1 MERNT
6 SITLLAFKFSRCT
19 NTRPTT
25 TTSYQLI
32 RATRSLTSSS
42 AKKTGGLEKIRI
54 PVSRVISYR
63 EWSITKSINSGWF
76 PANYVQVC
84 DQEDEEEDML
94 NGANDGKITLSTS
107 FEITQGSDQIIT
119 IRDAANRKSMRIGK
133 SIQKEGEAG

>member
-6 SITLLAFKFSRCT
+6 SITLPAFKFMPCT
-19 NTRPTT
+19 NTRLTT
-25 TTSYQLI
+25 TTSYLSI
-32 RATRSLTSSS
+32 RATRSSTLNS
-42 AKKTGGLEKIRI
+42 AKKTGGLEKIQI

-63 EWSITKSINSGWF
+63 ELGIGQSINSGWF

-94 NGANDGKITLSTS
+94 KGANDGKITLSTS
-107 FEITQGSDQIIT
+107 FEITQTSDQVIT

-133 SIQKEGEAG
+133 SNQKEGDAG